1 MYERLCDCIEHHRN
15 CYRFYA
21 VKTTPCTQSLTNI
34 ALQWKEMDHHHDSMK
49 LEYSEACRQ
58 NVYSKQWTYFAI
70 SISICSQLLP
80 FELNTQCRPHTISF
94 DSVIASTD
102 CLQKVETNWCKR
114 QRNLGVGCLVNLFIF
129 GFLFVNK
136 QRKRHSRVICYNGT
150 WALSTPIWDKP
161 FPVWV
166 FSSLA
171 KHTLGTLVQLS
182 SL

>member
-1 MYERLCDCIEHHRN
+1 
-15 CYRFYA
+15 
-21 VKTTPCTQSLTNI
+21 
-34 ALQWKEMDHHHDSMK
+34 MDHHHDSMK

-102 CLQKVETNWCKR
+102 CLQKVETNWGKR
-114 QRNLGVGCLVNLFIF
+114 QWNLGVGCLVNLFIF

-161 FPVWV
+161 FPV
-166 FSSLA
+166 SL
-171 KHTLGTLVQLS
+171 
-182 SL
+182 SLLQQNILWEL